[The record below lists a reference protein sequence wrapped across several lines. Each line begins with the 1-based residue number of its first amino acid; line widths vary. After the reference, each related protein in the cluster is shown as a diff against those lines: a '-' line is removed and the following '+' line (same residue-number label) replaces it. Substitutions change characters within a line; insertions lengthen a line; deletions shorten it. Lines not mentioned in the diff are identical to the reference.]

1 MFTAMTPEAFT
12 VVDADIDSLR
22 HALDAG
28 RITSV
33 ELVARYLNR
42 IAAYDRSGIRLN
54 SVPVLDPR
62 AFAAARASD
71 LRRAQGQTLGPLDG
85 IPFTAKD
92 SYRVE
97 GLPVASGSPPSA
109 TSSRATTPSPSSGC
123 AKPAPCSW
131 AHQHASHGRR
141 RHAARGIRP
150 RRIALQ
156 RGLPGIRLRLRLV
169 QRIGHRHR
177 GELLRLRTRRRD
189 LVVGSR
195 ARLAQRPGGVH
206 ALARDDLG
214 TRQLALVPTMDVVV
228 PHTRSVADL
237 QLVLDAVVVDDAET
251 EGDLWRTQPF
261 IDLPRPSEVRPESFA
276 ALEPLPLAGLR
287 LAVPRI
293 YVNGDPDNASPIV
306 TRDSVMA
313 LWNDLRADLEAAGAE
328 VVETAFPVVERYEK
342 LHAGDE
348 DFLDRGFVTR
358 TFLDD
363 EVGDLAVWAMDTF
376 LRTNADPRLPRL
388 ADAEAALIFP
398 HPPGALPDRYGI
410 WHYDISY
417 DIGEYVDRAQ
427 QWNPDWRDVP
437 SLEEGLRGLEH
448 TRRVDFEEW
457 MQAEGIDAV
466 VFPTQSDVG
475 PADADVNPASADIAW
490 RNGVWVSNG
499 NLVPRHL
506 GIPTVTVPMGTM
518 ADTRMPVGLTLAGP
532 AYSDTRLVQL
542 AQAIAALGE
551 RRMTPPRTPALPD
564 EALFA
569 DPRPAAEGDLSVTV
583 DDVVRDG
590 ERVSVTATV
599 AGGTAV
605 DVALFVDG
613 ARVPAQLENGRVT
626 AQIALEPSGGPV
638 SAWVA
643 PTARWSWSS
652 CAMPV
657 APSPAPSPRHPPLP
671 CDTRITRGK
680 HRDRDRSDPRLRLL
694 QPGRPAH
701 SDALRRRGAAPV
713 RRHVRRRD
721 RRAGARQSAGSELPR
736 LRAGFGRAARRAQAQ
751 QSGLQ
756 RGRDRDAGCRGGSR
770 RRAEPPRAHP
780 AHRRGAARRDVD
792 VVGVEPRPHPRARDR
807 EHRRPHAHGIG
818 LPLPR
823 RRRGDG
829 RPVGSGEPFARRLHP
844 SRERAGAAVG
854 PPPRGRVID
863 TLLPLEPDAEVRAI
877 VQRAADAARA
887 ALAPVQAALPVQAG
901 HFDVTDDNVLRAP
914 DAMVPDAVIDFGDV
928 CASWRVGEIAVTVS
942 SVLHHDGAS
951 PETAFPAI
959 RAFDRVRDL
968 SDDEL
973 TALWPLVILRGAVLV
988 LSGRA
993 QVRLDDENEYAS
1005 VALDREFRILEQAA
1019 SVPIP
1024 VITAATRAA
1033 LGRSRAEEPAW
1044 TGAPVLSPG
1053 RHVELDASTESPLN
1067 DEGAWLDAFTLD
1079 DAALA
1084 ALDAGADVVTV
1095 PAWRAR
1101 LTGTTD
1107 PLPSTPETVPTDVL
1121 VWLAETATLDAGA
1134 GGTLAIDGVPEG
1146 TASGIL
1152 PARTRVSIRRTL
1164 DDVVPP
1170 LRTTRALADAWRE
1183 VWGDPGAALG
1193 IPSATPETDDVL
1205 ERRHEVLAEVQEHYY
1220 ATPRAS
1226 SADGESTSS
1235 TSTVACTSTW

>member
-1 MFTAMTPEAFT
+1 MTSEALT

-33 ELVARYLNR
+33 ELIARYLNR
-42 IAAYDRSGIRLN
+42 IAAYDRSGLRLN

-71 LRRAQGQTLGPLDG
+71 LRRAQGRTRGPLDG

-97 GLPVASGSPPSA
+97 GLPVASGSPAFRDLIAGDDAFAVERLREAGAVFLGLTNMPPMAAGGMQRGVYGRAESPYNGDYLASA
-109 TSSRATTPSPSSGC
+109 FGSGSSNGSGTATAASFCAFGLGEETWSSGRAPASHNALVAYTPS
-123 AKPAPCSW
+123 
-131 AHQHASHGRR
+131 
-141 RHAARGIRP
+141 RGMISV
-150 RRIALQ
+150 
-156 RGLPGIRLRLRLV
+156 RGNWP
-169 QRIGHRHR
+169 
-177 GELLRLRTRRRD
+177 
-189 LVVGSR
+189 
-195 ARLAQRPGGVH
+195 
-206 ALARDDLG
+206 
-214 TRQLALVPTMDVVV
+214 LVPTMDVVV

-261 IDLPRPSEVRPESFA
+261 IDLPLPSEVRPESFA

-437 SLEEGLRGLEH
+437 SLEAGLRGLEH

-457 MQAEGIDAV
+457 MRAEGIDAV
-466 VFPTQSDVG
+466 AFPTQADVG

-518 ADTRMPVGLTLAGP
+518 TDTRMPVGLTLAGP

-551 RRMTPPRTPALPD
+551 RRTTPPRTPALPD

-569 DPRPAAEGDLSVTV
+569 DPRPAAEGDLSVAV

-613 ARVPAQLENGRVT
+613 VRVPARVDGDRVSGV
-626 AQIALEPSGGPV
+626 AEVSPDLYGEAVSEWIAPYGPLV
-638 SAWVA
+638 VIAV
-643 PTARWSWSS
+643 
-652 CAMPV
+652 
-657 APSPAPSPRHPPLP
+657 
-671 CDTRITRGK
+671 
-680 HRDRDRSDPRLRLL
+680 
-694 QPGRPAH
+694 
-701 SDALRRRGAAPV
+701 
-713 RRHVRRRD
+713 
-721 RRAGARQSAGSELPR
+721 
-736 LRAGFGRAARRAQAQ
+736 
-751 QSGLQ
+751 
-756 RGRDRDAGCRGGSR
+756 RDAG
-770 RRAEPPRAHP
+770 
-780 AHRRGAARRDVD
+780 GAV
-792 VVGVEPRPHPRARDR
+792 
-807 EHRRPHAHGIG
+807 
-818 LPLPR
+818 
-823 RRRGDG
+823 
-829 RPVGSGEPFARRLHP
+829 
-844 SRERAGAAVG
+844 AGA
-854 PPPRGRVID
+854 
-863 TLLPLEPDAEVRAI
+863 
-877 VQRAADAARA
+877 
-887 ALAPVQAALPVQAG
+887 
-901 HFDVTDDNVLRAP
+901 
-914 DAMVPDAVIDFGDV
+914 
-928 CASWRVGEIAVTVS
+928 
-942 SVLHHDGAS
+942 
-951 PETAFPAI
+951 
-959 RAFDRVRDL
+959 
-968 SDDEL
+968 
-973 TALWPLVILRGAVLV
+973 
-988 LSGRA
+988 
-993 QVRLDDENEYAS
+993 
-1005 VALDREFRILEQAA
+1005 VA
-1019 SVPIP
+1019 
-1024 VITAATRAA
+1024 
-1033 LGRSRAEEPAW
+1033 
-1044 TGAPVLSPG
+1044 
-1053 RHVELDASTESPLN
+1053 
-1067 DEGAWLDAFTLD
+1067 
-1079 DAALA
+1079 
-1084 ALDAGADVVTV
+1084 
-1095 PAWRAR
+1095 
-1101 LTGTTD
+1101 
-1107 PLPSTPETVPTDVL
+1107 
-1121 VWLAETATLDAGA
+1121 
-1134 GGTLAIDGVPEG
+1134 
-1146 TASGIL
+1146 TAS
-1152 PARTRVSIRRTL
+1152 
-1164 DDVVPP
+1164 D
-1170 LRTTRALADAWRE
+1170 
-1183 VWGDPGAALG
+1183 
-1193 IPSATPETDDVL
+1193 
-1205 ERRHEVLAEVQEHYY
+1205 
-1220 ATPRAS
+1220 S
-1226 SADGESTSS
+1226 SL
-1235 TSTVACTSTW
+1235 